1 MLQQKII
8 FAWWHHK
15 YRTKRYINHIM
26 MFNVNKNNLRIFK
39 NGIIPVEIYG
49 DYFELLE
56 STIYEITLHSP
67 LSVKNVSRRRFTF
80 SRRLIKWIAWIVQYL
95 DNYWKRRSLE
105 YRISDIPIFRRIL
118 QFRRSLKNFY
128 RLSKF

>member
-15 YRTKRYINHIM
+15 YRTKRCINHIV

-39 NGIIPVEIYG
+39 NGIIPVKIYG

-56 STIYEITLHSP
+56 STIYEIILHYSFIRE
-67 LSVKNVSRRRFTF
+67 KHFTNSFIF
-80 SRRLIKWIAWIVQYL
+80 SWRLIKQ
-95 DNYWKRRSLE
+95 
-105 YRISDIPIFRRIL
+105 IPCIFG
-118 QFRRSLKNFY
+118 
-128 RLSKF
+128 

>member
-1 MLQQKII
+1 
-8 FAWWHHK
+8 
-15 YRTKRYINHIM
+15 M

-80 SRRLIKWIAWIVQYL
+80 SRRLINCL
-95 DNYWKRRSLE
+95 DCT
-105 YRISDIPIFRRIL
+105 IFG
-118 QFRRSLKNFY
+118 
-128 RLSKF
+128 

>member
-1 MLQQKII
+1 
-8 FAWWHHK
+8 
-15 YRTKRYINHIM
+15 M

-80 SRRLIKWIAWIVQYL
+80 SRRLIK
-95 DNYWKRRSLE
+95 
-105 YRISDIPIFRRIL
+105 
-118 QFRRSLKNFY
+118 
-128 RLSKF
+128 